1 MLYRL
6 RSEQQLSIAPE
17 MELDRC
23 RVSAASPAAYSSS
36 ALVPD
41 RRKQLFCWH
50 FCKPCRGWVTPGYR
64 YRGF

>member
-23 RVSAASPAAYSSS
+23 RVSAASPAAYPSS
-36 ALVPD
+36 AARAGPQETAILLAFLQTASRLGNP
-41 RRKQLFCWH
+41 
-50 FCKPCRGWVTPGYR
+50 WV
-64 YRGF
+64 